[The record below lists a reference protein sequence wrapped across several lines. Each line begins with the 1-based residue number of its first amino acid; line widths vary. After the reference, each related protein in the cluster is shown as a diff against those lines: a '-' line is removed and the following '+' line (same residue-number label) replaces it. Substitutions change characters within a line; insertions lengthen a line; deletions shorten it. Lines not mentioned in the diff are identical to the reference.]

1 MVYRAGVRTRG
12 KVPQRSQIMF
22 QEDLGVEIPHSEA
35 AHCPQDTYSPS
46 LQHLQA
52 AEATASACS
61 CWGRVSVAVA
71 ADAECSCWC
80 YGLAAAHLSAG
91 RSRNLCAPILLIA
104 PDFRSSMM
112 LLPQGRLDRC
122 R

>member
-61 CWGRVSVAVA
+61 CWGVYLLR
-71 ADAECSCWC
+71 
-80 YGLAAAHLSAG
+80 LLLTRNAAAGAMTWQQLTCQQADHET
-91 RSRNLCAPILLIA
+91 CVHQ
-104 PDFRSSMM
+104 F
-112 LLPQGRLDRC
+112 C
-122 R
+122 